1 MVQPGKAFSDTKH
14 CSPLLATGT
23 STQSCIEAFSTA
35 GRFHV
40 ASTIGGGWWGYE
52 IWSVRKLHHLRARM
66 VPILRSGLAYH
77 GKGMREAHLRSI
89 MRTAC
94 LTTSSNHWGS
104 PLWIIK
110 DCQYTTYWPR
120 LGGLFFKWFH
130 LFSSNQPPLCKQH
143 FLLSELLTM
152 LGLEP
157 GSRTNWWSKCAEN
170 CHRLPGVLAPS
181 HIWNEGSSMLHPKML
196 I

>member
-1 MVQPGKAFSDTKH
+1 MASGSNPHLRALTAGHLCSKLTTNPQVTQYALSALHAMAQPGKVFSDTKH

-52 IWSVRKLHHLRARM
+52 IWSVRKLHHLKARM
-66 VPILRSGLAYH
+66 VPMLRSGLAYH
-77 GKGMREAHLRSI
+77 GKGTREAHLRSI

-110 DCQYTTYWPR
+110 DCQYTTYWP
-120 LGGLFFKWFH
+120 
-130 LFSSNQPPLCKQH
+130 
-143 FLLSELLTM
+143 
-152 LGLEP
+152 
-157 GSRTNWWSKCAEN
+157 
-170 CHRLPGVLAPS
+170 
-181 HIWNEGSSMLHPKML
+181 
-196 I
+196 